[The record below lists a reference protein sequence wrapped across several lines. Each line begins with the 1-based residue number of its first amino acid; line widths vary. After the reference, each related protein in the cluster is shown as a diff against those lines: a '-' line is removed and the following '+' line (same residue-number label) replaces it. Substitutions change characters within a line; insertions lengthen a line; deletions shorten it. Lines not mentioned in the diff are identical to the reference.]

1 METQSILRI
10 GPNPGDWT
18 DTAGAAEIIGR
29 SRPTV
34 YELVSRN
41 VLTRYQIGTHGMFWV
56 PECREV
62 AASIAR
68 LTGVSRG

>member
-1 METQSILRI
+1 MRI

-29 SRPTV
+29 SRPVV
-34 YELVSRN
+34 YDLVSRG

-56 PECREV
+56 PECREL
-62 AASIAR
+62 AESIAR
-68 LTGVSRG
+68 LSGVSRG